1 MGRWWVKTKGKN
13 CQQKH
18 EKSIF
23 CVEAKSTPPD
33 ELVCVCLNG
42 YAVVGRN
49 SRLQSCERI
58 WSSRSAKGCSKAK
71 ESGKGNLQS
80 SSLTFFSRKTK
91 SNFLLWKLL
100 RTFFFPQTILFS
112 KHFAWSVLSLVVFK
126 TSISCAM
133 PCWTV
138 LPLRRLEDDFASAQ
152 RNDASCLCWHFL
164 SSCLYSPPCHES
176 SCRNLFVLLFLRE
189 PNSCAFNGGECCRCD
204 QCSFFPYA

>member
-1 MGRWWVKTKGKN
+1 MLWKLEKKFASSVLQEVLIVTISERMFKGGGIW
-13 CQQKH
+13 QRQRQP
-18 EKSIF
+18 SIIISYF
-23 CVEAKSTPPD
+23 
-33 ELVCVCLNG
+33 
-42 YAVVGRN
+42 
-49 SRLQSCERI
+49 
-58 WSSRSAKGCSKAK
+58 
-71 ESGKGNLQS
+71 
-80 SSLTFFSRKTK
+80 FFSRKSK
-91 SNFLLWKLL
+91 SNFPLLWKLL
-100 RTFFFPQTILFS
+100 PFFFPKTILFS

-204 QCSFFPYA
+204 QCSFFPYT